1 VNLITEEQEHLLTVA
16 RVAIAKA
23 IDLRPVVSDPPS
35 WSGPGGERLHVAA
48 GAFVSIHVG
57 DDLRGCVGR
66 PESDLPL
73 IDVVRRCAVSAA
85 TSDSRF
91 PALHSSEWPRVSIE
105 ISVLGPIEPVAD
117 LLEIEVGRHGL
128 IAQLG
133 PRRGLLLPQVA
144 TEWGWEREE
153 FVRHTCRKAGL
164 ADDAW
169 RTGAQLF
176 KFEAQVFGD
185 LSAC

>member
-1 VNLITEEQEHLLTVA
+1 MSLTREEQAQLLSVA

-23 IDLRPVVSDPPS
+23 IDLEPMLSEPPS
-35 WSGPGGERLHVAA
+35 LSGRGQGLQIPA

-73 IDVVRRCAVSAA
+73 IEVVRRCAVSAA
-85 TSDSRF
+85 TSDRRF
-91 PALHSSEWPRVSIE
+91 PALNSSEWPRVSIE
-105 ISVLGPIEPVAD
+105 ISVIGRIEPVAD
-117 LLEIEVGRHGL
+117 VLEIEVGRHGL

-133 PRRGLLLPQVA
+133 ARRGLLLPQVA
-144 TEWGWEREE
+144 GEWGWEREE

-164 ADDAW
+164 AEDAW
-169 RTGAQLF
+169 RNGAQLF
-176 KFEAQVFGD
+176 KFEAQVFGG
-185 LSAC
+185 LSAP